1 MDQTEFPVHKSV
13 LSSFSSYFKAMF
25 TAGQA
30 ETGQDLVTL
39 NGMVGLV
46 EYAYTGNININKHNC
61 QNLLSA
67 ANLLEVMPDRDACCQ
82 FLDRNMDETNCV
94 GIYCFAE
101 VHSCIYL
108 MH

>member
-1 MDQTEFPVHKSV
+1 
-13 LSSFSSYFKAMF
+13 MF
-25 TAGQA
+25 TAGLA
-30 ETGQDLVTL
+30 ETGQDLVTF
-39 NGMVGLV
+39 NGFEVSRMVGLI

-82 FLDRNMDETNCV
+82 FLDRNMDETNCL
-94 GIYCFAE
+94 GIHCFAK
-101 VHSCIYL
+101 VHSCTDL